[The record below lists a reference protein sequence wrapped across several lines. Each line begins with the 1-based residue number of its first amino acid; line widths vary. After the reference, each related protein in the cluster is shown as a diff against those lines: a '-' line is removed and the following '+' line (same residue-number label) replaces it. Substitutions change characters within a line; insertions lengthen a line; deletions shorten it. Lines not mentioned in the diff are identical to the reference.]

1 MNFLKNVT
9 NDAVPD
15 QTTYGAIQSAR
26 WGAQDRTFLDQYSS
40 GAALGV
46 ENHCFG
52 PWAQV
57 SPSRPNQKLPKR
69 RQTQTSDGDG
79 SGGYPR
85 GRGNRRGHGLSRLW
99 PWGTHLHTTKTK
111 KFINV
116 THKEKPQWP
125 SCCANVALLPCLVPL
140 LPCH

>member
-1 MNFLKNVT
+1 MQSNSAIEIWVTLMNFFINELSENVT
-9 NDAVPD
+9 KDVVLD

-57 SPSRPNQKLPKR
+57 SPSRPKQKLPKR
-69 RQTQTSDGDG
+69 RQT
-79 SGGYPR
+79 
-85 GRGNRRGHGLSRLW
+85 
-99 PWGTHLHTTKTK
+99 
-111 KFINV
+111 
-116 THKEKPQWP
+116 
-125 SCCANVALLPCLVPL
+125 
-140 LPCH
+140 

>member
-1 MNFLKNVT
+1 MSAVEIWVTLMSFFIHELSENVT
-9 NDAVPD
+9 KDVLLD

-57 SPSRPNQKLPKR
+57 SPSRPKQKLPKR
-69 RQTQTSDGDG
+69 RQT
-79 SGGYPR
+79 
-85 GRGNRRGHGLSRLW
+85 
-99 PWGTHLHTTKTK
+99 
-111 KFINV
+111 
-116 THKEKPQWP
+116 
-125 SCCANVALLPCLVPL
+125 
-140 LPCH
+140 

>member
-9 NDAVPD
+9 KDVVLD

-26 WGAQDRTFLDQYSS
+26 WGAQDRTFLDQYPS

-57 SPSRPNQKLPKR
+57 SPSRPKQKLPKKAPNLNQ
-69 RQTQTSDGDG
+69 RQGLL
-79 SGGYPR
+79 GGIPMGAWEPR
-85 GRGNRRGHGLSRLW
+85 G
-99 PWGTHLHTTKTK
+99 PWAEPALALGKAPNKTP
-111 KFINV
+111 
-116 THKEKPQWP
+116 TAPAKPKLVCWGAGGGEFP
-125 SCCANVALLPCLVPL
+125 NASHLVPRNL
-140 LPCH
+140 KWHYY

>member
-9 NDAVPD
+9 NDAVLD

-57 SPSRPNQKLPKR
+57 SPSRPKQKLPKR
-69 RQTQTSDGDG
+69 RQT
-79 SGGYPR
+79 
-85 GRGNRRGHGLSRLW
+85 
-99 PWGTHLHTTKTK
+99 
-111 KFINV
+111 
-116 THKEKPQWP
+116 
-125 SCCANVALLPCLVPL
+125 
-140 LPCH
+140 

>member
-9 NDAVPD
+9 KDVVLD

-46 ENHCFG
+46 KNHCFG

-57 SPSRPNQKLPKR
+57 SPAGQNKSCQKGAKPKPATGMAR
-69 RQTQTSDGDG
+69 GDTQ
-79 SGGYPR
+79 GGV
-85 GRGNRRGHGLSRLW
+85 
-99 PWGTHLHTTKTK
+99 GT
-111 KFINV
+111 
-116 THKEKPQWP
+116 
-125 SCCANVALLPCLVPL
+125 AGAMG
-140 LPCH
+140 